1 MISCMINF
9 SIAGF
14 WYRDSAEAAFAS
26 ALAMKGQPV
35 ELPLQSNFMISSL
48 KLPLSLVFSS
58 GLFGVFALTAF
69 FAPSS
74 VDGRRGL

>member
-35 ELPLQSNFMISSL
+35 ELPLQSELYDFFFEAAF
-48 KLPLSLVFSS
+48 VF
-58 GLFGVFALTAF
+58 GF
-69 FAPSS
+69 
-74 VDGRRGL
+74 